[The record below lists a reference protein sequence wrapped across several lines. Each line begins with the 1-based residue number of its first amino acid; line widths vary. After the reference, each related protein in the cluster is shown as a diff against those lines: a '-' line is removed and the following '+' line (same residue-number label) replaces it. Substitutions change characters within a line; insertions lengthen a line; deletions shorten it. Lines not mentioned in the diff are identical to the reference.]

1 MVFFSSRTARARA
14 GTGEAYCAPWWLPG
28 GHLQTIYPALFLRRA
43 FTALRRERWELP
55 DGDFV
60 DIDWTAGD
68 AAAPLVVLF
77 HGLEGSARG
86 HYAGSLLRRVVA
98 LGWRGAVV
106 HFRGCS
112 GEPNRLARAYHSGD
126 SEEID
131 ALLRRFHTCAGSLYA
146 VGVSLGG
153 NALLKWLGE
162 RGAQAGGLV
171 KAAAAVS
178 TPFDLAAAG
187 TALDS
192 GFNKYV
198 YTRHF
203 LRTLKRKARV
213 KLERFPGLGNAD
225 ALTRVTTLH
234 AFDDLYT
241 APVHGYAD
249 ADDYWRRASSKP
261 WLATIAVPTLLI
273 NARNDPFMPAAALPS
288 PAELSPHVTA
298 AFSATGGHAGFV
310 SGAFPGHLDW
320 LPSRVVG
327 FFRMHGQGGQN
338 PA

>member
-1 MVFFSSRTARARA
+1 MVFFSSASASA
-14 GTGEAYCAPWWLPG
+14 QAPTGEVYRAPWWLPG

-43 FTALRRERWELP
+43 FAPLRRQRWELP

-60 DIDWTAGD
+60 DVDWTGGD
-68 AAAPLVVLF
+68 AALPLVVLF

-86 HYAGSLLRRVVA
+86 HYAGSLMRSLVT

-126 SEEID
+126 SDEID
-131 ALLRRFHTCAGSLYA
+131 ALLRRFRADAETVYA

-162 RGAQAGGLV
+162 RSAEAGGIV
-171 KAAAAVS
+171 KGAAAIS

-187 TALDS
+187 KALDA

-203 LRTLKRKARV
+203 LRTLKRKARA
-213 KLERFPGLGNAD
+213 KLANFPELGD
-225 ALTRVTTLH
+225 ARALAHVRTLH

-241 APVHGYAD
+241 APVHGYTD

-261 WLATIAVPTLLI
+261 WLASIAVPTLLI

-288 PAELSPHVTA
+288 PAELSPHITT
-298 AFSATGGHAGFV
+298 AFSAAGGHAGFV

-320 LPSRVVG
+320 LPARVLA
-327 FFRMHGQGGQN
+327 FFRTHGQGGQN

>member
-1 MVFFSSRTARARA
+1 MVFLPTRSPDRQAFAS
-14 GTGEAYCAPWWLPG
+14 EAYRAPWWLPG
-28 GHLQTIYPALFLRRA
+28 GHLQTLYPALFLRRA
-43 FTALRRERWELP
+43 FAPLRRERWELP

-60 DIDWTAGD
+60 DIDWTAGN

-86 HYAGSLLRRVVA
+86 HYAGSLLRSVVA
-98 LGWRGAVV
+98 YGWRGAVV

-131 ALLRRFHTCAGSLYA
+131 ALLRRFRADHPTLYA
-146 VGVSLGG
+146 AGISLGG

-162 RGAQAGGLV
+162 RGAAAGSIV
-171 KAAAAVS
+171 EAAAAIS
-178 TPFDLAAAG
+178 TPFDLTAAG
-187 TALDS
+187 RALDS
-192 GFNKYV
+192 GLNKYL

-203 LRTLKRKARV
+203 LRTLKRKACA
-213 KLERFPGLGNAD
+213 KLENFSGLCDAD
-225 ALTRVTTLH
+225 ALARVTTLH

-261 WLATIAVPTLLI
+261 WLGSIAVPTLLI
-273 NARNDPFMPAAALPS
+273 NARNDPFLPAAALPS
-288 PAELSPHVTA
+288 PAELSAHVTA
-298 AFSATGGHAGFV
+298 EFSATGGHAGFV
-310 SGAFPGHLDW
+310 DGAFPGHLDW
-320 LPSRVVG
+320 LPRRVLA
-327 FFRMHGQGGQN
+327 FFRIHGQGGQN